1 MADSWREAILA
12 QFIPDVCRLTLV
24 ADPDGLLLD
33 EGISAGIRQR
43 GFDIIE
49 FEDHVAFRYAY
60 ESAYRGAWD
69 RGEATDLVVVLRSAL
84 SDLTSLPY
92 DLLQA
97 GRCLAFSLPDLFPNL
112 STSVVAALDP
122 ADFDRLWSAQAQ
134 YTPGSLG
141 ENATKDFVLRHVF
154 EVAPELITKP
164 SDLLR
169 VLLRRHYR
177 QVRIPALLDD
187 RLVSLLR
194 HAGHFGG
201 WPLDR
206 IVPDRAAFF
215 RFLQERWPAFVGRLA
230 REGGASEPVGSY
242 PFELPGP
249 LALPFDHDDV
259 RVYMDNLFA
268 EGLLTPIERQSTPSL
283 SGHWAMVGVVWDP
296 RQDAIRRLA
305 SLIDAVRES
314 VPPSDARHHD
324 WLTFAPRWAQLLSAH
339 LGAAPELG
347 SAHEARIGELRG
359 RIDSAFRTWI
369 AERFAGLH
377 NQPARPPVMV
387 HHVPRALAQER
398 DDTGSKVAL
407 VVVDGLALDQW
418 VTLRAALA
426 DGGNACRFVDGAVFA
441 WVPTLTSISRQA
453 IFAGR
458 APLYFPSSILT
469 TDKEPQLWAQFWAD
483 HGLGPAGVG
492 YARSLGEHSSLEV
505 VSNLVSRPGVKAAGL
520 VIDKVDRIMHG
531 MELGSRGM
539 HGQVRQWVEEGFPA
553 KLFSLLLGAGFRV
566 FLTSDHGNVEAT
578 GCGRPSEG
586 VLADVRGERAR
597 VYATPELRQITASRF
612 PFAMSWPG
620 AGLPVGVHAL
630 LAPTGSAF
638 VPEGQRV
645 VAHGGLSIEEVIV
658 PFVEVVGCTP

>member
-1 MADSWREAILA
+1 MTTWRESVLQ
-12 QFIPDVCRLTLV
+12 QFTPEVARLTLV

-69 RGEATDLVVVLRSAL
+69 RGGATDLVVVLRSGL
-84 SDLTSLPY
+84 SDLASLPY
-92 DLLQA
+92 DLLLA
-97 GRCLAFSLPDLFPNL
+97 GRRLAFSLPDIFPSL
-112 STSVVAALDP
+112 CTSVVAVLDP

-134 YTPGSLG
+134 YAPGSLG

-154 EVAPELITKP
+154 ELAPELITKP

-187 RLVSLLR
+187 RLVWLLR
-194 HAGHFGG
+194 QTGQFAG

-206 IVPDRAAFF
+206 IVPDRSAFF
-215 RFLQERWPAFVGRLA
+215 LFLQERWPAFLERIA
-230 REGGASEPVGSY
+230 RDGGAAEPSGRY
-242 PFELPGP
+242 PLELPGP

-259 RVYMDNLFA
+259 RVYIDNLFA
-268 EGLLTPIERQSTPSL
+268 EGRLVPIERQATPSL
-283 SGHWAMVGVVWDP
+283 RSHWSMVGVAWDP
-296 RQDAIRRLA
+296 QQDATRRLA
-305 SLIDAVRES
+305 ALVEAVRES
-314 VPPSDARHHD
+314 VPASDARHHD

-347 SAHEARIGELRG
+347 SAYGASIGELRG

-398 DDTGSKVAL
+398 DDTDLKVAL

-418 VTLRAALA
+418 VTMRTALA
-426 DGGNACRFVDGAVFA
+426 EGGGACRFVEGAVFA
-441 WVPTLTSISRQA
+441 WLPTLTSISRQA

-469 TDKEPQLWAQFWAD
+469 TDKEPQLWTQFWAD
-483 HGLGPAGVG
+483 HGLGPASVG

-505 VSNLVSRPGVKAAGL
+505 VSNLVSRPGMKVIGL
-520 VIDKVDRIMHG
+520 VVDTLDRIMHG

-553 KLFSLLLGAGFRV
+553 KLFALLHRAGFRV

-597 VYATPELRQITASRF
+597 IYPTPELRQITATRF
-612 PFAMSWPG
+612 PSALSWP
-620 AGLPVGVHAL
+620 ATGLPVGVHAL
-630 LAPTGSAF
+630 LAPTGGAF